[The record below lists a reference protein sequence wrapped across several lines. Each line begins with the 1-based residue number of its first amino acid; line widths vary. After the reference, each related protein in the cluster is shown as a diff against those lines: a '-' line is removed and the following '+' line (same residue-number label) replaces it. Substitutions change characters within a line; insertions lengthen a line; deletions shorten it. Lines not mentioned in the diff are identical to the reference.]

1 MNIIIFSSHFLDI
14 SQFTYLKVKQVAK
27 DTLNN
32 RNKQKMIVL
41 VHLVVALHLPEDPH
55 DSKNLSNS
63 SHFIL
68 VFVAAPSHH
77 LSPAPNTGGGQQTQ
91 DERGKVRQDPKKVND
106 VHTTLDEPAKENHQM
121 LRVLCCL
128 QQEKL
133 SMTEQ
138 FHLS

>member
-27 DTLNN
+27 DTINN
-32 RNKQKMIVL
+32 IQTLIVL
-41 VHLVVALHLPEDPH
+41 EFLVVAMHLPEDPH

-128 QQEKL
+128 
-133 SMTEQ
+133 
-138 FHLS
+138 